1 MPPRKRQNGSDI
13 ADPALAGAGSAR
25 IEWADGQMPVLR
37 RIRERFAERRPLDG
51 VRVGCCLHV
60 TSETANLVR
69 ALSAGG
75 AEVAISSANPLST
88 QDEVA
93 AALVAEHSVA
103 VHARRG
109 EDRAGYEQHLDAVAA
124 TEPQITIDDGADL
137 VLRLHES
144 LDGAIE
150 ETTTGLVLI
159 RRLEAEGKLGCPVL
173 AVNEAWTERL
183 FNDQYGTGQSALDGI
198 LRATNL
204 LLAGRAVV
212 VLGYGRT
219 GRGIAQR
226 AHGLGARV
234 VVCEVDPTRAL
245 EASME
250 GFEVMTSLEA
260 AERGEVFITVT
271 GSRDVLRREHFE
283 RMRDGA
289 VLANAGHFDVEI
301 SVADLRQA
309 AGADGVEV
317 LPLVE
322 QYEVSGRRLN
332 LLAQGRVVNLAAGRG
347 HPAAVMDMSFANT
360 ALAVEHLV
368 AGGLAPGVHAMPAGI
383 DREVAR
389 LKLASLGI
397 EIDALSGEQR
407 DYMSAWSASPAGA
420 DEIPP
425 VIRRF
430 AESMGSGRLDADVIH
445 PDLEMVNAKGWA
457 IEGTYR
463 GVEGAR
469 RWWQELEEAFSEFSV
484 EMDEVVPL
492 GDDRYLTTQRAV
504 GVFRA
509 TGIRFEGPWASLLTV
524 RDGRIVKAIGYLSR
538 KRAERAFA
546 EESESGS
553 LPSDAA

>member
-1 MPPRKRQNGSDI
+1 MSGEASDI
-13 ADPALAGAGSAR
+13 ADPALREAGSAR

-37 RIRERFAERRPLDG
+37 RIRERFAEERPLDG
-51 VRVGCCLHV
+51 VRVGACLHV

-69 ALSAGG
+69 ALRAGG
-75 AEVAISSANPLST
+75 AEVAICSANPLST

-93 AALVAEHSVA
+93 AALVAEHGVA
-103 VHARRG
+103 VFARGG
-109 EDRAGYEQHLDAVAA
+109 EDRAAYEQHLDAVAS
-124 TEPQITIDDGADL
+124 TGPRITIDDGADL
-137 VLRLHES
+137 VLRLHED

-159 RRLEAEGKLGCPVL
+159 RRLEVEGKLGCPVL

-183 FNDQYGTGQSALDGI
+183 FNDQYGTGQSAIDGI

-219 GRGIAQR
+219 GRGIALR

-250 GFEVMTSLEA
+250 GFEVMPALEA
-260 AERGEVFITVT
+260 AERGEVFITVA
-271 GSRDVLRREHFE
+271 GVRDVLRREHFE

-301 SVADLRQA
+301 SVPDLRA
-309 AGADGVEV
+309 VGGEPKEV

-360 ALAVEHLV
+360 ALAVRHLV
-368 AGGLAPGVHAMPAGI
+368 AGGLEPGVHPMPAEL

-389 LKLASLGI
+389 LKLASLDI
-397 EIDALSGEQR
+397 RIDELSAEQR
-407 DYMSAWSASPAGA
+407 EYMSAWSAAASPHGP
-420 DEIPP
+420 DDVPP
-425 VIRRF
+425 AIRLF
-430 AESMGSGRLDADVIH
+430 AEAMGSGRLDPDVIH

-469 RWWQELEEAFSEFSV
+469 RWWQELDEAFSEFSV
-484 EMDEVVPL
+484 EMDDVVRV

-504 GVFRA
+504 GVFRT
-509 TGIRFEGPWASLLTV
+509 TGIPFEGPWASLLTLK
-524 RDGRIVKAIGYLSR
+524 DGRIVKAVGYLSR
-538 KRAERAFA
+538 KRAERALA
-546 EESESGS
+546 EEPETGP
-553 LPSDAA
+553 LPSDPA